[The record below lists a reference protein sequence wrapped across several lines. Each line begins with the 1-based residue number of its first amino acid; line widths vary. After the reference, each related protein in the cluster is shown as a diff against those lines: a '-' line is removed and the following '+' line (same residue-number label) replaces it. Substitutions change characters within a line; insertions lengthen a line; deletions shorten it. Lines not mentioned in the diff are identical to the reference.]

1 VPIRPTN
8 LATMSATIA
17 GAIAG
22 LTNKKERVKTVR
34 VTFESGHEQMVE
46 HGGCRT
52 LETGQGGV
60 VEISGEPRVKFAFF
74 SGTRCQ
80 GSRALASGNGTVSFG
95 DPVLAGA
102 VVIG

>member
-1 VPIRPTN
+1 MPIRSTN

-17 GAIAG
+17 GAISG
-22 LTNKKERVKTVR
+22 LSNKGERSGAVR
-34 VTFESGHEQMVE
+34 VTFESGHEQVVE

-60 VEISGEPRVKFAFF
+60 VEISGESRVKFALFA
-74 SGTRCQ
+74 GTSCQ
-80 GSRALASGNGTVSFG
+80 GSRALASGRGTVSFG
-95 DPVLAGA
+95 DPILAGA